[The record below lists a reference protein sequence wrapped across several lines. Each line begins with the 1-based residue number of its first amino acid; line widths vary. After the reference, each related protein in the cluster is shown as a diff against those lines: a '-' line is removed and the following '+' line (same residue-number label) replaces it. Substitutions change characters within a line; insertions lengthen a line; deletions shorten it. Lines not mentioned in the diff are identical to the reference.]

1 MMKRMLLL
9 LVIGGITLS
18 CVTYGYYDTNPQPVI
33 RSRQEGTERPDGETP
48 EPVTEVVEVFP
59 GLLSSSADCPEVIGS
74 VRIEKLFIHPL
85 FFSFPTHQRYALR
98 SAALKQAEARCGG
111 EIELIVVEAATAQAA
126 DPELSFCCAEQEL
139 ANISYDS
146 QWHVLSL
153 LLGGGLFG
161 WVEKASLEALV
172 VVQPSTREVLPTYIL
187 YHLVSPGYF
196 SVEFLACC
204 FD

>member
-33 RSRQEGTERPDGETP
+33 RSRQVGTGRPDGEAP
-48 EPVTEVVEVFP
+48 EPVT
-59 GLLSSSADCPEVIGS
+59 EVIGS

-172 VVQPSTREVLPTYIL
+172 VVQPSTRDVLPTYIL